1 LGGRIGERGVGDQAD
16 AAVSQPNE
24 MTDSFVST
32 ANVIN
37 VNKGDGAI
45 RQVAVEDKGKES
57 ISALSSLS

>member
-1 LGGRIGERGVGDQAD
+1 
-16 AAVSQPNE
+16 

-45 RQVAVEDKGKES
+45 RQVAVEDKGIAFFME
-57 ISALSSLS
+57 AGELSVIGART